1 MKLSLVVLAAGKQEG
16 KVLEIKLPQFV
27 IGRDPQC
34 HLRPASAL
42 ISKRHC
48 AILQRE
54 GKAFIRDFDST
65 NGTLLNNEPIKG
77 EVELHNND
85 QLKIGPLMFSVR
97 LEATPAPVNKATPP
111 PPTKGAN
118 LPAVKAP
125 AAAKAS
131 APAPGPAD
139 TAPVTPSAAAKKAPA
154 PARAA
159 AGSPAA
165 ETAQEP
171 AAVTASAATLEENTP
186 EPTEKGGQG
195 NDDEIAAMLLSLQDD
210 ASSGMLSSDSEVP
223 DGSTVMDVTVPTPG
237 SETGAPKTEKEK
249 PKQMMGNT
257 SSAAKSILEKYMRRP
272 RPTA

>member
-54 GKAFIRDFDST
+54 GKAFLRDFDST
-65 NGTLLNNEPIKG
+65 NGTLLNNQPIKG

-85 QLKIGPLMFSVR
+85 QLKIGPLMFAVR

-111 PPTKGAN
+111 PPTKGAT

-125 AAAKAS
+125 AAATAS

-139 TAPVTPSAAAKKAPA
+139 TAPVTPSAVAKKMPA
-154 PARAA
+154 P
-159 AGSPAA
+159 
-165 ETAQEP
+165 
-171 AAVTASAATLEENTP
+171 
-186 EPTEKGGQG
+186 
-195 NDDEIAAMLLSLQDD
+195 
-210 ASSGMLSSDSEVP
+210 
-223 DGSTVMDVTVPTPG
+223 
-237 SETGAPKTEKEK
+237 
-249 PKQMMGNT
+249 
-257 SSAAKSILEKYMRRP
+257 
-272 RPTA
+272 